1 MKVHNAQKREWP
13 NEFGPTR
20 ERGERG
26 LRGAHG
32 VEALMGNE
40 YDLQGEA
47 LMANAMENQPG
58 ERRELGVRAQ
68 RKEENRHRLIQTA
81 LEILIQQGL
90 SELTTANV
98 SSRIGLAQPT
108 FYAYF
113 ENIEHLLTTAITERG
128 KAMRAAM
135 RKVLSRVTP
144 DAVVQGDLI
153 EARALAYREGLN
165 TLLADPLGAELVL
178 RYRRDPTTLVG
189 REVGAVWAEARAD
202 FASALYKFARKLRA
216 PANVLRQTPF
226 FAEIMMAETF
236 AVAEA
241 LLDGRL
247 ADLDE
252 AARGLAVLNA
262 NWLSFLFVNTPFKAP
277 VEPSSQQ

>member
-1 MKVHNAQKREWP
+1 
-13 NEFGPTR
+13 
-20 ERGERG
+20 
-26 LRGAHG
+26 
-32 VEALMGNE
+32 MGNE
-40 YDLQGEA
+40 
-47 LMANAMENQPG
+47 MVNQVG
-58 ERRELGVRAQ
+58 ERQNLGVRAQ

-81 LEILIQQGL
+81 LEVLIKQGL
-90 SELTTANV
+90 AELTTANV

-144 DAVVQGDLI
+144 DAVVQGNLI
-153 EARALAYREGLN
+153 EARALAYRESLN
-165 TLLADPLGAELVL
+165 TLLSDPLGTELVL

-189 REVGAVWAEARAD
+189 REVGAVWAETRAE
-202 FASALYKFARKLRA
+202 FASALHKFARKLRA
-216 PANVLRQTPF
+216 PAKVLKQTPF

-247 ADLDE
+247 TNLDE

-262 NWLSFLFVNTPFKAP
+262 NWLSFLLEDTKFKVR
-277 VEPSSQQ
+277 VEQ